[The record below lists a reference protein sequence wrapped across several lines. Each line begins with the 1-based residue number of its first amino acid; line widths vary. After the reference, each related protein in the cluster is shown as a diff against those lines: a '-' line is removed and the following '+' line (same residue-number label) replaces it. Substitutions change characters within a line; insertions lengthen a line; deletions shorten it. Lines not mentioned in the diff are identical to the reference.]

1 MHLPAQALPGASALL
16 LDPAGQVLQQRVF
29 SRPPSMQHSL
39 VPQTRTLLN
48 LDAVVVGG
56 ATPSGAFSKS
66 FTGPIFAGS
75 TLAVVAALAT
85 PVTLNFGTPA
95 GLLVVRD
102 NTTGG
107 SAIWLIDPNQGAIQ
121 VANNITKTITVA
133 FSGGAWRLTQTA
145 GAAPTTYACGVLAT
159 G

>member
-39 VPQTRTLLN
+39 VPQSRTFLN

-75 TLAVVAALAT
+75 ASLVVSSLAT
-85 PVTLNFGTPA
+85 PVALNFGTPA
-95 GLLVVRD
+95 GILVIRD
-102 NTTGG
+102 NTAGG
-107 SAIWLIDPNQGAIQ
+107 SAAWLIDPNQGAIQ
-121 VANNITKTITVA
+121 VASNITKTIGIA

-145 GAAPTTYACGVLAT
+145 GAVPTTYVYTALSAG
-159 G
+159 